1 MNDILKEYI
10 RDKKLELDDNYS
22 IMILYQLFQFLKMKI
37 IIKKVIME
45 YFVLF

>member
-1 MNDILKEYI
+1 MNNILKEYI